1 MPTQLFFT
9 MLMSCSVATGRC
21 ASLMFLERV
30 IMLQT
35 I

>member
-9 MLMSCSVATGRC
+9 MLMSCSVAIGWCT
-21 ASLMFLERV
+21 SLMFLERV

>member
-1 MPTQLFFT
+1 
-9 MLMSCSVATGRC
+9 
-21 ASLMFLERV
+21 MFLERV

>member
-1 MPTQLFFT
+1 MPTQLLFI
-9 MLMSCSVATGRC
+9 MLTSCSVVTGRC
-21 ASLMFLERV
+21 AFHTFLERV